1 MTIMEEI
8 QIKLDRIR
16 KALERLS
23 LDAVYLKRQ
32 DNFAWMTGGGIKLCR
47 VGRNGQL
54 RPFDHPGQ
62 PSTQSPPIRSG
73 PDCVTRKSLRI
84 WVIRSIADL
93 V

>member
-32 DNFAWMTGGGIKLCR
+32 DNFAWMTGGGINY
-47 VGRNGQL
+47 VGLG
-54 RPFDHPGQ
+54 
-62 PSTQSPPIRSG
+62 
-73 PDCVTRKSLRI
+73 
-84 WVIRSIADL
+84 
-93 V
+93 